1 MPIFR
6 QARELIMPI
15 FRQARELYNADLP
28 ASPRSV
34 CLQDRHKSISFA
46 RFAATHPKNDSRGP
60 GDLVLERLL
69 RAAVN
74 TWNGLIAAARSEQAF
89 REEIAVLAIGSPL
102 AFFIGTETWKPLT
115 LIAVLLMVMVVELLN
130 TAVEKLSDFVTPAH
144 DERIGRIKDMGSAA
158 VGLAIIAA
166 ALIWLQAIAVRF
178 AWW

>member
-1 MPIFR
+1 
-6 QARELIMPI
+6 
-15 FRQARELYNADLP
+15 
-28 ASPRSV
+28 
-34 CLQDRHKSISFA
+34 
-46 RFAATHPKNDSRGP
+46 
-60 GDLVLERLL
+60 LERLL
-69 RAAVN
+69 RATVN

-89 REEIAVLAIGSPL
+89 REEIAVLAIGVPL

-178 AWW
+178 AAW